1 MSWAW
6 MVPAALTAAGVAIA
20 ALLARRVAA
29 TADALRRDISG
40 LAAVRPALV
49 EVRDEMSATGAEL
62 RRLRTR

>member
-1 MSWAW
+1 

>member
-1 MSWAW
+1 

-40 LAAVRPALV
+40 LAEARPALV
-49 EVRDEMSATGAEL
+49 EVRDEISATAAEL